1 MSYVIQNFQH
11 GSHSTRMNLRSR
23 SAFLVR
29 NVLTIYTL
37 LSSSSKAFNLPMS
50 SVAFI
55 RQVNHIGNKIF
66 CKIAKVLFPKPKFLR
81 YTPIGINYPL
91 SAHREAIKGIDLLLE
106 KKTLLKVHSFPSNSF
121 LRCPYPIGS
130 PIAITPVAGK
140 AFSLALYKLLRMS
153 LQVWFY
159 WPRSYRITTHYT
171 PLNSQWLY
179 LKFLNKYFFKV
190 YNI

>member
-153 LQVWFY
+153 LQV
-159 WPRSYRITTHYT
+159 
-171 PLNSQWLY
+171 
-179 LKFLNKYFFKV
+179 
-190 YNI
+190 